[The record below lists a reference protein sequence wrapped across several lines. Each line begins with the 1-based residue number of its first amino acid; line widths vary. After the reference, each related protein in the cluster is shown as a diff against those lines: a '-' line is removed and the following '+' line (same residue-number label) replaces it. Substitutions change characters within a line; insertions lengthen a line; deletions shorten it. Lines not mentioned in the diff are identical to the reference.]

1 MSRRTKNIIMVVLA
15 LLLCA
20 SMAFTVSYAG
30 KNLASQA
37 PSGQMQMGGPGTQN
51 SKDSKSGSSGDQ
63 NASGSDSQNSQ
74 NDQNS
79 KGNSGAPGGQPPQ
92 MPDGQGSDSAQGQ
105 PPQMPDGQSGD
116 SAQGQPPQMPDGQSG
131 SGQSGDNQSGD
142 NQNGNNQNGDNQGSD
157 SAQGQPPQMPDGQGD
172 SQSGSN
178 RNGAPR
184 HHGPSLDGMWYAL
197 FGAEALAFAL
207 ILFYLILSGMNRK
220 TLRETFGHRDKV
232 IIFLLAAVLA
242 GGLLTQTEA
251 AATRYLPHSQ
261 LSQGQQMQLPGG
273 PGSNGGPGSS
283 DSNSSPDS
291 NGGPNGSGGPGQENE
306 NSVEATGATTVDGKE
321 ETLTDTYTSTKADE
335 NAILVTGG
343 GSLTADG
350 ATINKKSGD
359 SSNTGS
365 SDFSG
370 VNAGLLVNDNS
381 TAAVKNATITTSAKG
396 ANAVFATGEKS
407 KVTISDST
415 IKTTGEAS
423 SRGLDATYGG
433 TIEASNVKIT
443 TRGGSCAAMATDRGE
458 GTVSATKSTMETN
471 GAGSPIIYSTGNISL
486 TDSTGTAKGAQI
498 AVVEGKNSATI
509 KNSKVSCSA
518 AGNRGDVDI
527 AGVMVYQ
534 SMSGDAGEGTG
545 NFTAEDSDLS
555 ISKSSDYYK
564 TAPMFFVTNTSAVID
579 LTDTKL
585 DFGSGV
591 LLSAKATDEWGQEGS
606 NGGTVT
612 LKAAEQTLAG
622 DIQLDK
628 LSSLTMDLSSGST
641 YTGTINKENSAKSIA
656 LKLDKTSKIKLT
668 GDSYVT
674 SLEDADADYS
684 NIDFNGHTLY
694 VNGKAVN

>member
-51 SKDSKSGSSGDQ
+51 SQDSKSGSSGDQ

-74 NDQNS
+74 NDQSS
-79 KGNSGAPGGQPPQ
+79 KGNSGAPG
-92 MPDGQGSDSAQGQ
+92 
-105 PPQMPDGQSGD
+105 
-116 SAQGQPPQMPDGQSG
+116 GQPPQMPDGQSG

-142 NQNGNNQNGDNQGSD
+142 NQNGNSQNGDNQGSD
-157 SAQGQPPQMPDGQGD
+157 SAQGQPPQMPDGQSSD
-172 SQSGSN
+172 SAQGQPPQMPDGQSGSGQSGDN
-178 RNGAPR
+178 QGNNQN
-184 HHGPSLDGMWYAL
+184 S
-197 FGAEALAFAL
+197 EL

-220 TLRETFGHRDKV
+220 TLRETFGHRDKM

-251 AATRYLPHSQ
+251 AATRYLAHSQ

-291 NGGPNGSGGPGQENE
+291 NGGPNGNGGPGQENE

-443 TRGGSCAAMATDRGE
+443 TQGGSCAAMATDRGE

-509 KNSKVSCSA
+509 KGSKVSCSA